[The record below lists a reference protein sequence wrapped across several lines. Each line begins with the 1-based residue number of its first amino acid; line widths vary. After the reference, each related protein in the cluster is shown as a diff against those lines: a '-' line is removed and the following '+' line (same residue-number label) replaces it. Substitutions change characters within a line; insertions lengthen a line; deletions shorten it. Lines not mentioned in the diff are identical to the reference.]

1 MRNWAESKQDA
12 PGQFTGSTGVK
23 VLSPAELA
31 SGHQAWAR
39 RVSLMLIWVY
49 FICKTRVVLNVAF
62 KGWKERVIGWKVQY
76 QLNNCQAS
84 IMQMR

>member
-39 RVSLMLIWVY
+39 RVSLKFTGVY
-49 FICKTRVVLNVAF
+49 LICKTCVVLNVAF
-62 KGWKERVIGWKVQY
+62 
-76 QLNNCQAS
+76 NNFK
-84 IMQMR
+84 R